1 MAELF
6 GVREMKLDLGISPT
20 KHINFETKHFRTVP
34 FNFPQNKQYR
44 LEIPYANTL

>member
-1 MAELF
+1 MAELV

-20 KHINFETKHFRTVP
+20 KHINFETKH
-34 FNFPQNKQYR
+34 YR